1 MFEWTVRGVRC
12 RLSILFPALLTA
24 LLFYQPQGMT
34 VICVVASAM
43 HECGHLLMMLL
54 LGCPPS
60 CCTLG
65 AFGMRIEMGAVRTV
79 GYGRNLLISVAG
91 PMVNLLCA
99 AMFWLLGNTAV
110 AAVHL
115 VQCVFNLLPA
125 AALDG
130 GQILRCICCMCG
142 GEHIADRLLLW
153 LSVGV
158 LTPLATA
165 AAYLVLSGGNASLL
179 IVVGY
184 LALLVFWHPT

>member
-34 VICVVASAM
+34 AICVVASAM

-79 GYGRNLLISVAG
+79 GYGRNVLISLAG
-91 PMVNLLCA
+91 PAVNLLCA
-99 AMFWLLGNTAV
+99 AAFWLLGNTVA
-110 AAVHL
+110 AAVHM

-142 GEHIADRLLLW
+142 GERIVDRLLLW

-184 LALLVFWHPT
+184 LALLVFWHPS

>member
-1 MFEWTVRGVRC
+1 MFEWTVCGVRC

-43 HECGHLLMMLL
+43 HECGHLLMMLV

-79 GYGRNLLISVAG
+79 SYGRNILISLAG
-91 PMVNLLCA
+91 PLVNFSCA
-99 AMFWLLGNTAV
+99 ALYGVSGNVNA
-110 AAVHL
+110 AAVHM

-130 GQILRCICCMCG
+130 GQILRCICCVCG
-142 GEHIADRLLLW
+142 GERIADRLLLW

-158 LTPLATA
+158 LIPLATA
-165 AAYLVLSGGNASLL
+165 AAYLLLTGGNASLL
-179 IVVGY
+179 IVVAY
-184 LALLVFWHPT
+184 LTLLVFWHP